1 MVGFQN
7 LISTGG
13 GGGPFD
19 ISNFTPINSYSFSS
33 VTGSDTYGGI
43 WSTNGLHYYVT
54 SSSGT
59 KGVYQF
65 DASTAWDVTSLSYS
79 GNYNELSPTQ
89 FIANH
94 QPIEISND
102 GVYFWS
108 DRRDWNGSS
117 FTCGTFRW
125 TLSTPYDIST
135 AGSRIN
141 FYTSGNNQGLLSQ
154 KWYNDGSYYHVQYGA
169 NMHRVF
175 SCPTPY
181 SLTGATTLSN
191 GQITQSANDVTM
203 TPDGLFYCWVDYSSN
218 NDNMTFYQ
226 FPLTTPFDLD
236 TRTTTTNFTY
246 SRLDLPSPPSNVRNP
261 HGIQISPDGTKAY
274 YLSSNGR
281 VLVEFDTNAV
291 F

>member
-1 MVGFQN
+1 MVGLQN

-13 GGGPFD
+13 GGGAFD
-19 ISNFTPINSYSFSS
+19 VANFTPINSYTFSS
-33 VTGSDTYGGI
+33 AIVGFSTYGGI
-43 WSTNGLHYYVT
+43 WSTNGLHYYVSNNT
-54 SSSGT
+54 GI
-59 KGVYQF
+59 KGIYQF

-79 GNYNELSPTQ
+79 GNFNAFTPTE
-89 FIANH
+89 FSANH
-94 QPIEISND
+94 QPFEISND
-102 GVYFWS
+102 GVYFWT
-108 DRRDWNGSS
+108 DRREWNGSS

-141 FYTSGNNQGLLSQ
+141 FYTSGNNATVLAQ
-154 KWYNDGSYYHVQYGA
+154 KWYANGSYYHVYFGT
-169 NMHRVF
+169 HKVF
-175 SCPTPY
+175 YCPTPY
-181 SLTGATTLSN
+181 SLTGATTLSS
-191 GQITQSANDVTM
+191 GTITQTATDVSM
-203 TPDGLFYCWVDYSSN
+203 TPDGLFYCWVNTNNN

-246 SRLDLPSPPSNVRNP
+246 SRLDLPSPPSTVRTA

-274 YLSSNGR
+274 YLSAQGYT
-281 VLVEFDTNAV
+281 LVEFDTNAV